1 MGEPMNKPKVD
12 GKRLWAS
19 LMDMGRIGATPGGG
33 SGRLALTDLDREARD
48 LFVDWCRGAGCAVR
62 IDRMGN
68 IFARRAGADAARSP
82 VMTGSHLDTQPLGGK
97 FDGVYGVL
105 AGLEVVRALNDANIE
120 TEAPIDVVVWTDEE
134 GARFK
139 AGMIASAIFAS
150 IYELD
155 HGLVCADADGKTMG
169 EELERIGYAGREP
182 VGGYPVDAFF
192 EAHIEQ
198 GPLLE
203 AEGTPVGVVL
213 GAQGQRCYRVTVE
226 GEEGHAGTLPMEQ
239 RRDALLGAARM
250 IDAVNRVAFSHQP
263 LPVITVG
270 AIRARPN
277 SPNTISGRTEFT
289 IDARHP
295 DDDMLAAIDDDMR
308 RACGEIAREAGLGVN
323 VEQTSHR
330 PTVTF
335 DPSCIVAIR
344 EAAETLGISHRDIYS
359 AAGHDACN
367 LSVCAP
373 TGMIFV
379 PCEKGVSHNE
389 KENAKPEDLAA
400 GCDVLLR
407 TVLERA
413 GTSKDSRR

>member
-1 MGEPMNKPKVD
+1 MKKPKID
-12 GKRLWAS
+12 GERLWAS
-19 LMDMGRIGATPGGG
+19 MMYMGRIGATPGGG
-33 SGRLALTDLDREARD
+33 SGRIALTDLDREARD
-48 LFVDWCRGAGCAVR
+48 VFVDWCREAGCAVR

-68 IFARRAGADAARSP
+68 IFARRAGTDEARPP

-105 AGLEVVRALNDANIE
+105 AGLEVVRTLNDASIE

-134 GARFK
+134 GVRFQSS
-139 AGMIASAIFAS
+139 MIASGIFAGR
-150 IYELD
+150 YDLD
-155 HGLVCADADGKTMG
+155 HGLSSADSNGNTIG
-169 EELERIGYAGREP
+169 GELERIGYAGPEP

-203 AEGTPVGVVL
+203 AEGKSVGVVL
-213 GAQGQRCYRVTVE
+213 GAQGKRCYRVTVE
-226 GEEGHAGTLPMEQ
+226 GEEGHAGTLPMDQ

-263 LPVITVG
+263 RPVITVG

-289 IDARHP
+289 IDSRHP
-295 DDDMLAAIDDDMR
+295 DGDLLAAIGDDLR
-308 RACGEIAREAGLGVN
+308 RVCAKIADEAGLGVN
-323 VEQTSHR
+323 VEQSTHR

-335 DPSCIVAIR
+335 DPSCITAIR
-344 EAAETLGISHRDIYS
+344 EAAEGRGISHRDIYS

-367 LSVCAP
+367 ISLCAP

-379 PCEKGVSHNE
+379 PCEKGISHNE

-400 GCDVLLR
+400 GCEVLLGA
-407 TVLERA
+407 VLGRA
-413 GTSKDSRR
+413 NRESRR